1 MSVGL
6 LVTAAGLLSVERVAY
21 IAIWRDPRRFTK
33 ACARSTWPRWQDPVS
48 ALTWL
53 FIGFKVVQVAVFLAW
68 CYVHGAGSI
77 MPTAPSTALVVGAS
91 LLALGQLLNAS
102 VFYQLGST
110 GVFYGN
116 RFGHDVRWCRRFPF
130 SHLRHP
136 QYVGTVLS
144 IWGFFLIMRFP
155 NPDWVALPLLE
166 TVYYAISATLED

>member
-6 LVTAAGLLSVERVAY
+6 LVAAAGLLSVERVCY
-21 IAIWRDPRRFTK
+21 IAIWRDPRRFMQ
-33 ACARSTWPRWQDPVS
+33 ACARSTSVRWQDPVS

-53 FIGFKVVQVAVFLAW
+53 FIGFKVVQVIVFLAW
-68 CYVHGAGSI
+68 CYVHGSGSI
-77 MPTAPSTALVVGAS
+77 APTAPATTIVLGTS
-91 LLALGQLLNAS
+91 LLVLGQLLNAS

-116 RFGHDVRWCRRFPF
+116 RFGRDVRWCRGFPF

-144 IWGFFLIMRFP
+144 IWGLFLIMRFP
-155 NPDWVALPLLE
+155 NPDWLALPLLE
-166 TVYYAISATLED
+166 SVYYAVAAILEE